1 MTQGPNL
8 EALPEDW
15 HRALAV
21 VAHPDDLEYGASG
34 AIARWTS
41 QGKEVIYL
49 IVTKGEAG
57 IDSMP
62 PEETGPL
69 RVQEEQNSARAVG
82 VDVVEFLDHQDGVIE
97 EGLLL
102 RRDIALAIRRHRPDV
117 VITMSYEDGPRGPS
131 SADHRAVGLAVVD
144 AARDA
149 GNRWVFMD
157 QLTEQNSGGLEPWN
171 GVQMICLTN
180 VSNPTHGVDV
190 TGYMDKAVA
199 SLREHRVYLSNL
211 SRQENP
217 SDMLRSQAQE
227 RGKLLGCKYA
237 VVFQVMT
244 M

>member
-1 MTQGPNL
+1 M
-8 EALPEDW
+8 
-15 HRALAV
+15 
-21 VAHPDDLEYGASG
+21 
-34 AIARWTS
+34 
-41 QGKEVIYL
+41 
-49 IVTKGEAG
+49 
-57 IDSMP
+57 
-62 PEETGPL
+62 
-69 RVQEEQNSARAVG
+69 
-82 VDVVEFLDHQDGVIE
+82 
-97 EGLLL
+97 
-102 RRDIALAIRRHRPDV
+102 
-117 VITMSYEDGPRGPS
+117 
-131 SADHRAVGLAVVD
+131 VD

>member
-8 EALPEDW
+8 EVLPEDW
-15 HRALAV
+15 HKALAV

-34 AIARWTS
+34 AIARWTA

-69 RVQEEQNSARAVG
+69 RVQEEQNSARVVG
-82 VDVVEFLDHQDGVIE
+82 VDIVEFLDHQDGVIE
-97 EGLLL
+97 GGLLL

-144 AARDA
+144 AARGA
-149 GNRWVFMD
+149 GNRWDFMG
-157 QLTEQNSGGLEPWN
+157 QLTQQNSGACGGCCNECGIFCWYKTAHVSWN
-171 GVQMICLTN
+171 LTTN
-180 VSNPTHGVDV
+180 D
-190 TGYMDKAVA
+190 
-199 SLREHRVYLSNL
+199 
-211 SRQENP
+211 
-217 SDMLRSQAQE
+217 
-227 RGKLLGCKYA
+227 
-237 VVFQVMT
+237 
-244 M
+244 